1 MICPR
6 CKSKLS
12 SYNGASRSSCLELHD
27 GEEHNLVNGISCYSC
42 GYWKDVDS
50 GPAMTTNI
58 KGPQQEHRSPLKIL
72 SKADIHLYVER
83 EQVDRYMSAGYT
95 DLEIARL
102 MIPHRKTTEMPT
114 ECNYR
119 ASMRRYRTGRI
130 HLTIEVNKNA
140 DESGK

>member
-12 SYNGASRSSCLELHD
+12 SYNGASKSSCLELHN

-42 GYWKDVDS
+42 GYWKDVES
-50 GPAMTTNI
+50 EPRMTTTI
-58 KGPQQEHRSPLKIL
+58 KGPQQEHRAPLKEL
-72 SKADIHLYVER
+72 SKADLHLYKER
-83 EQVDRYMSAGYT
+83 EQVDRYMSAGYS

-102 MIPHRKTTEMPT
+102 MLPHRKTTGMPT

-119 ASMRRYRTGRI
+119 AAMRRYRSGRI
-130 HLTIEVNKNA
+130 HLTVLGGINA
-140 DESGK
+140 DKSGE